1 MPSLNVEDA
10 PVPASSSLSGSHEMF
25 QLLTRDDQ
33 TPVRRLER
41 RKPSYTRCVRKS
53 KLMADLRRE
62 RQQRELAMT
71 PAERFA
77 LADQLCERSLQMY
90 MSAHGLD
97 RESALRAIRKTRQF
111 GRRPSACMSSRDAD
125 Q

>member
-1 MPSLNVEDA
+1 MR
-10 PVPASSSLSGSHEMF
+10 
-25 QLLTRDDQ
+25 T
-33 TPVRRLER
+33 
-41 RKPSYTRCVRKS
+41 S

-71 PAERFA
+71 PSERVA
-77 LADQLCERSLQMY
+77 LAKQLGEQALQTY

-111 GRRPSACMSSRDAD
+111 GRRPSACMNSRDAD
-125 Q
+125 